1 MDSVRQIALSFCAS
15 AVFCAGVGVLN
26 GKVLEKSGRYIIA
39 LILLCSVIGTLASAD
54 FSLGFLPENVPAL
67 GQSETA
73 EDLSGYSAEY
83 LIASLLKEKGIS
95 FEKIS
100 ANVTKNEGGSIVISE
115 ITVFGADNPEAVKE
129 TLDACGIDCGVN
141 FA

>member
-1 MDSVRQIALSFCAS
+1 MNSVKEIALSFCAS

-26 GKVLEKSGRYIIA
+26 GKVLQKSGRYIIA
-39 LILLCSVIGTLASAD
+39 LILLCSVIGTIASAD
-54 FSLGFLPENVPAL
+54 FSLGVLPENVPAL
-67 GQSETA
+67 EQSETA

-100 ANVTKNEGGSIVISE
+100 AKVTKNEGGSIVISE
-115 ITVFGADNPEAVKE
+115 ITVIGAENPEAVKK
-129 TLDACGIDCGVN
+129 TLDECGIDCGVS